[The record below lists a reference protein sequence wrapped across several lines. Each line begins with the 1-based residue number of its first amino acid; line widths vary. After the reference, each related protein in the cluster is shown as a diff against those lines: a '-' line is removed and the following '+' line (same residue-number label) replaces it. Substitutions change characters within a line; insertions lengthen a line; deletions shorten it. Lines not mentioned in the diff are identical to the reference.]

1 MVQEKKFLKLRPIH
15 FFPLAQPIRKL
26 LKISFSYCFIVISL
40 EIMNQS
46 PKLEPVASS
55 SGVPITPLVFS
66 QSDTSSTTNKTKQ
79 SLSEFVSQLDNYTST
94 IPDPV
99 AAHYM
104 RSAGFSSNDPKI
116 IKLISIAAQKFLS
129 DIASDSLE
137 QCKMKNAEQ
146 TKKTTKDKKYV
157 LTMEDLTT
165 SLEEYG
171 ISVKKP
177 PYLQ

>member
-1 MVQEKKFLKLRPIH
+1 MGLYGIDLFL
-15 FFPLAQPIRKL
+15 
-26 LKISFSYCFIVISL
+26 
-40 EIMNQS
+40 
-46 PKLEPVASS
+46 
-55 SGVPITPLVFS
+55 
-66 QSDTSSTTNKTKQ
+66 SSTVVYNQYKAVFKLF
-79 SLSEFVSQLDNYTST
+79 SLN
-94 IPDPV
+94 
-99 AAHYM
+99 
-104 RSAGFSSNDPKI
+104 FS

>member
-1 MVQEKKFLKLRPIH
+1 FGNILK
-15 FFPLAQPIRKL
+15 
-26 LKISFSYCFIVISL
+26 
-40 EIMNQS
+40 IMNQS

-55 SGVPITPLVFS
+55 SGEPITPLVFS
-66 QSDTSSTTNKTKQ
+66 QPDTSSTTNKTKQ
-79 SLSEFVSQLDNYTST
+79 SLSEFVAQLDNYTST

-137 QCKMKNAEQ
+137 QCKIKNAEQ

-177 PYLQ
+177 SYLQ